1 MNRKRVFRISL
12 VVVLILML
20 GALWTALQGGPL
32 ARSYAKLLF
41 QQNRTDFDS
50 AAAQAVEQGSGQGIP
65 HPFGVRDVT
74 LWDYGGT
81 AVDFSMGS
89 SGIGSST
96 TYWGIQG
103 PPQHTGV
110 SNTCPPGSGWAF
122 RARGWRAGFPT
133 GTAGAGRRAAETTAV
148 TSRSWTSA
156 GTTMRWNF
164 RGRRS

>member
-20 GALWTALQGGPL
+20 GTLWTALQGGPL

-50 AAAQAVEQGSGQGIP
+50 AAAQAVEQGSGQGILR
-65 HPFGVRDVT
+65 PFGVRDVT

-89 SGIGSST
+89 SGIGPST
-96 TYWGIQG
+96 TYWGIQYV
-103 PPQHTGV
+103 P
-110 SNTCPPGSGWAF
+110 SGERLGFSGLAAGGLDF
-122 RARGWRAGFPT
+122 RQGRLALGGERRRQPLLHP
-133 GTAGAGRRAAETTAV
+133 GAG
-148 TSRSWTSA
+148 
-156 GTTMRWNF
+156 
-164 RGRRS
+164 

>member
-1 MNRKRVFRISL
+1 MTRRETPMNRKRVRRISL
-12 VVVLILML
+12 IVVLFLAL
-20 GALWTALQGGPL
+20 GALWTALQGGPKSREH
-32 ARSYAKLLF
+32 AAALF
-41 QQNRTDFDS
+41 QKNRSAFDS
-50 AAAQAVEQGSGQGIP
+50 AAAQAVERGSGQGISRP
-65 HPFGVRDVT
+65 PGVQDVT
-74 LWDYGGT
+74 FWDYEG
-81 AVDFSMGS
+81 
-89 SGIGSST
+89 
-96 TYWGIQG
+96 G

-133 GTAGAGRRAAETTAV
+133 GTAGAGRRAAGTTAV